1 MGNYIKNTN
10 RTDKGTITERQRS
23 CLMRLIT
30 KVHDVFKL
38 DLEILF
44 VAVKIADRYL
54 KLVTTRP
61 TKHMKPCLMTLAIT
75 SI

>member
-1 MGNYIKNTN
+1 M
-10 RTDKGTITERQRS
+10 S
-23 CLMRLIT
+23 LIT
-30 KVHDVFKL
+30 KVHDIFKL
-38 DLEILF
+38 DLEVLF

-61 TKHMKPCLMTLAIT
+61 KEHIKPCLMTLAIT